1 MSTEVTQTIQNAP
14 SFLTQIE
21 PTFSLTRDF
30 IVPPVRALADKVSS
44 IWQTI
49 VPYLIEFAKFAT
61 SQLGISLELLG
72 VAFIP
77 LQLARAMDDKILSTA
92 LIAAGI
98 LIAGAG
104 GFFLCSSG
112 AIPAAI
118 SHLFGT
124 VSQA

>member
-1 MSTEVTQTIQNAP
+1 MSEVTQTIQNAP
-14 SFLTQIE
+14 SFLAQLE
-21 PTFSLTRDF
+21 PTFTLTRDF
-30 IVPPVRALADKVSS
+30 IVPPMKALAEKVST
-44 IWQTI
+44 IWQAI

-61 SQLGISLELLG
+61 TKLGISLELLG

-77 LQLARAMDDKILSTA
+77 LQLARATDDKTLSTA

-104 GFFLCSSG
+104 GYFLCSTG

-118 SHLFGT
+118 SHLFGA
-124 VSQA
+124 VASA